1 MHIRR
6 GILIVTTAFAALL
19 PEAAGNAKTPNPI
32 TSSAELT
39 ASNGKSGDAMG
50 SSVAISGNTI
60 VMSGDCD
67 RTSPNKYC
75 NINHVGGMAYVFLRP
90 QTGWSDMTQVAELTP
105 SAATGY
111 DGFGWAVAID
121 GNTIVVGAPY
131 ENAAYVFV
139 KPAAGWT
146 DMTETAKLS
155 ITGSGFAGDSVSV
168 SGNTVVIGAADAE
181 NGGAAY
187 VFVEPAGG
195 WTSSSQPNAV
205 LTASDASQEAYL
217 GISVSISGD
226 TVVVGAMDT
235 YTSLPGAAYVF
246 VKPSGGWISA
256 TQTAEL
262 TPSDGV
268 AGESFGFSVSLD
280 GDTLAVGAIGANGNL
295 GSAYVFVRPSSG
307 WVDMT
312 ETAELS
318 VSKGTENFGWA
329 VATSGNMVLVG
340 AYQQNELA
348 YLFEKPATGWAS
360 TSAPTV
366 RLGATGAK
374 LLGFSVGIS
383 GNASVVGTPY
393 TTVNSNPI
401 QGAAFVFGK

>member
-1 MHIRR
+1 MQICRVLFVATASF
-6 GILIVTTAFAALL
+6 LISL
-19 PEAAGNAKTPNPI
+19 PAVAGNTTTRIPI
-32 TSSAELT
+32 ASSAELT

-50 SSVAISGNTI
+50 SSVAISGNTV

-75 NINHVGGMAYVFLRP
+75 NINHVSGMAYVFLRP
-90 QTGWSDMTQVAELTP
+90 QTGWSNMTQVAELTP
-105 SAATGY
+105 SSATGY

-131 ENAAYVFV
+131 ESAAYIFV
-139 KPAAGWT
+139 KPSTGWT
-146 DMTETAKLS
+146 NMTETAKLS
-155 ITGSGFAGDSVSV
+155 ITGGGFAGDSVSI
-168 SGNTVVIGAADAE
+168 SGHTVVIGAADAE

-195 WTSSSQPNAV
+195 WTNSSQPSAV
-205 LTASDASQEAYL
+205 LTASDSIQEAYL

-226 TVVVGAMDT
+226 TVVAGAMDT
-235 YTSLPGAAYVF
+235 YTSFPGAAYVF
-246 VKPSGGWISA
+246 VKPSGGWMSA
-256 TQTAEL
+256 TQTAKL
-262 TPSDGV
+262 TPSDGA
-268 AGESFGFSVSLD
+268 AGESFGISVALH

-295 GSAYVFVRPSSG
+295 GSAYVFVRPSTG
-307 WVDMT
+307 WVDTT

-329 VATSGNMVLVG
+329 VATSGNVVLVG

-366 RLGATGAK
+366 RLGAAGAK
-374 LLGFSVGIS
+374 LLGFSVGLS

-401 QGAAFVFGK
+401 QGAAFVFGH